1 MESRHAVRAL
11 SALAQETRLG
21 VFRLLVRAG
30 PKGVVAGKLAAS
42 LDVPPATLSFHLKEL
57 AHAGLVQSRQQGRHV
72 HYSAEF
78 DAMNGLLAYLT
89 ENCCGGAPC
98 PPPRP
103 KRRK

>member
-1 MESRHAVRAL
+1 MDMTQAVRSL

-30 PKGVVAGKLAAS
+30 PKGVAAGRLAAH

-57 AHAGLVQSRQQGRHV
+57 ANAGLVQARQQGRHV
-72 HYSAEF
+72 HYSAQFE
-78 DAMNGLLAYLT
+78 AMNGLLEYLT
-89 ENCCGGAPC
+89 ENCCAGSPC
-98 PPPRP
+98 PPLRP